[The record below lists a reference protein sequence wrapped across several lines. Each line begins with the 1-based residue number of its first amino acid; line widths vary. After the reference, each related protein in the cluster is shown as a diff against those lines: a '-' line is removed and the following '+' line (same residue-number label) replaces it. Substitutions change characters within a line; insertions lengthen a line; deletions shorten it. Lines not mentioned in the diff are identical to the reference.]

1 MCKYRRYS
9 IFYGK
14 TRNCFVGIGMLW
26 RLFNKISVDFR
37 YGECY
42 IRTIKSLYLPM
53 QNVKFDV

>member
-42 IRTIKSLYLPM
+42 IRTIKSLYLPSS
-53 QNVKFDV
+53 N